1 MKSKQVVLI
10 TGASSGIG
18 KQTAKQLIEKGHF
31 VYAVARRVE
40 QMEDLRELG
49 GTPLR
54 MDITSEADMQGVVDR
69 IIEDHGRIDVLI
81 NNAGYATQGPVEQV
95 PLEEAKRM
103 FEVNVFGLGALTQK
117 VLPYMR
123 TRGAGRI
130 INISSGAG
138 KVYFSMG
145 AWYVASKHALEG
157 WSDCLRVELKPFNI
171 DVVIIEPGAISTEF
185 NDVSLDP
192 LVENYGKG
200 PYGKMVT
207 SLAEFSRN
215 AERDGKNSSPPSVIT
230 DLVLKAMTASR
241 PKPRY
246 AGGAMVK
253 QVMFARKWLGDRL
266 YDWMITRMV
275 R

>member
-1 MKSKQVVLI
+1 MNNEQVVLI

-18 KQTAKQLIEKGHF
+18 KQTAVTLLNKGYK

-40 QMEDLRELG
+40 QMEDLKILG
-49 GTPLR
+49 GIPIG
-54 MDITSEADMQGVVDR
+54 MDITTEEDIRAVVNQ
-69 IIEDHGRIDVLI
+69 IIEDNGKIDILI

-95 PLEEAKRM
+95 PVDEAKRM
-103 FEVNVFGLGALTQK
+103 FEVNLFGLGMLTQM
-117 VLPYMR
+117 VLPFMR
-123 TRGAGRI
+123 ERNSGRI

-157 WSDCLRVELKPFNI
+157 WSDSLRVELKPFNI
-171 DVVIIEPGAISTEF
+171 KVVLIEPGAISTEF

-192 LVENYGKG
+192 LVEQYGNG
-200 PYGKMVT
+200 PYAEMVN
-207 SLAEFSRN
+207 SLVDFSRES
-215 AERDGKNSSPPSVIT
+215 ERDNKNSSPPSVIT
-230 DLVLKAMTASR
+230 DLVVKAIQVKR

-253 QVMFARKWLGDRL
+253 QVMFVRKWGGDRL
-266 YDWMITRMV
+266 YDWLITRMV
-275 R
+275 K